1 MSNDSLAVRIK
12 SGNIEIV
19 IPVVV
24 SNIGFVA
31 ALLCTILGSIING
44 TAMFVILKVRKSQKH
59 FFLVSI
65 LLESQRFFFFISA
78 LASKMGQIKKN
89 TLKNILI
96 NV

>member
-1 MSNDSLAVRIK
+1 MCNESLAVRLE
-12 SGNIEIV
+12 SGLENGFNNECDEIV

-65 LLESQRFFFFISA
+65 LLESLRSFSSF
-78 LASKMGQIKKN
+78 LP
-89 TLKNILI
+89 
-96 NV
+96 